1 MPPFSHAALD
11 TLHHALH
18 ADFVVGCLGPKARR
32 ALEVIMPLQRFVPQS
47 DIGKQIYGEG
57 LKEGR
62 SQALRSLLAKLL
74 TRRFGPLSEA
84 AMSRIQD
91 AEPDLLELWGERLLS
106 ASSLDDVLA
115 GVARPPIR
123 S

>member
-1 MPPFSHAALD
+1 
-11 TLHHALH
+11 
-18 ADFVVGCLGPKARR
+18 
-32 ALEVIMPLQRFVPQS
+32 MPLQRFVPQS